1 MLFEEIDKVEE
12 YQTDWQYDEMKADV
26 FEYLEEL
33 RESGEINMFGAV
45 SYIEE
50 TFEISRDMSRKFLT
64 DWIQSYKDA

>member
-1 MLFEEIDKVEE
+1 MNIDKIEE

-50 TFEISRDMSRKFLT
+50 TFEISRNMARKFLT
-64 DWIQSYKDA
+64 DWIRSYKDA